1 VTNPFQT
8 RFRKLSPL
16 SAEIAVAG
24 VAGDTAERIRS
35 HILDLA
41 DQGTRAAL
49 LDLGWAP
56 VKPDAIF
63 RTVREQ
69 DAAIRGLQGRIKD
82 QRPEIEAIRTDAKAI
97 LEAAKAQAGELL
109 DAVLAVLFALRAIP
123 LDQPAEAREAVDAI
137 CKAIIAA
144 KE

>member
-82 QRPEIEAIRTDAKAI
+82 QRPEIEAIRTDANAI

-109 DAVLAVLFALRAIP
+109 DAVLFALRAIP
-123 LDQPAEAREAVDAI
+123 LDRPAEAREAVDAI

-144 KE
+144 KD

>member
-1 VTNPFQT
+1 MTDPFQT

-41 DQGTRAAL
+41 DQGTRAAI

-56 VKPDAIF
+56 VRPEAIF

-69 DAAIRGLQGRIKD
+69 DAAIRGLQGQIKD
-82 QRPEIEAIRTDAKAI
+82 QGAIRTDANAI
-97 LEAAKAQAGELL
+97 LEATRAQAGALL
-109 DAVLAVLFALRAIP
+109 DAVLFALRAIP
-123 LDQPAEAREAVDAI
+123 LDRPADAREAVDAI

-144 KE
+144 KD